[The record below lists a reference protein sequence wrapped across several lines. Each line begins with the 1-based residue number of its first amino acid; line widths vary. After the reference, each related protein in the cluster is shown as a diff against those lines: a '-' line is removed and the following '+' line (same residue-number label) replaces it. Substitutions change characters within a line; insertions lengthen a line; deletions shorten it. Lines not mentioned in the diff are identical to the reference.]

1 MGKRRYRRYEADFK
15 SQLIEQIQSGQVS
28 ASQASRE
35 HQISRS
41 LIERWRDQYLG
52 KRLVEKPSTRERQ
65 LEAENNKLKAKV
77 ADLVMEMDHIKKL
90 QAWVQQ
96 NKSADTSVITSKNWD
111 QFRKP
116 AK

>member
-1 MGKRRYRRYEADFK
+1 MGKRSYRRYEAAFK
-15 SQLIEQIQSGQVS
+15 SQLIEQIENGRLS
-28 ASQASRE
+28 ATEAARE

-41 LIERWRDQYLG
+41 LIARWRDQYLG
-52 KRLVEKPSTRERQ
+52 NRLVEKPSIRERQ

-96 NKSADTSVITSKNWD
+96 KKSADTSVITSKNWD

>member
-1 MGKRRYRRYEADFK
+1 MGKRSYRRYEDAFK
-15 SQLIEQIQSGQVS
+15 SQLIEQIQSGQLS
-28 ASQASRE
+28 AGQAARE

-52 KRLVEKPSTRERQ
+52 KSLVEKPSIRERH
-65 LEAENNKLKAKV
+65 LEAENKKLKAKI
-77 ADLVMEMDHIKKL
+77 ADLVMEMDQIKKL

-96 NKSADTSVITSKNWD
+96 KRSADTSVITSKNLD
-111 QFRKP
+111 LFRKP